1 MVYKHYIPI
10 FFLSQEITDQLYI
23 WKTRMEK
30 RLLSREFRLK
40 LRKVYYCV
48 LENVS
53 KTFYCHLK
61 ASFRSFKTYVYTFYS
76 YTSISC
82 TFILFITLHQPTA
95 STFPS
100 PSYVI
105 FSFAALWGEILMWFL
120 ILRSRKVSGLIVQVS
135 KMREQRLL
143 DFFPICNKNN
153 WNRIVKGRLVS
164 QVVEQQ

>member
-1 MVYKHYIPI
+1 
-10 FFLSQEITDQLYI
+10 
-23 WKTRMEK
+23 MEK

-48 LENVS
+48 LENVN

-100 PSYVI
+100 LLCNFFFCSSLRRNINVI
-105 FSFAALWGEILMWFL
+105 SHITIAEGFRFN
-120 ILRSRKVSGLIVQVS
+120 RSGLENERT
-135 KMREQRLL
+135 KATG
-143 DFFPICNKNN
+143 FFPN
-153 WNRIVKGRLVS
+153 L
-164 QVVEQQ
+164 QQKQLK